1 MKTAFASM
9 AGSLWRIL
17 ITPIDTL
24 KTTLQVEGPAAMVI
38 LKEKM
43 AAEGPMILYNGA
55 IGNAVASF
63 VGSYPWYFTFNF
75 LQQALP
81 KQDELVLKLLRN
93 AACGFGATCV
103 SDVTSNFIRV
113 LKTTVQTSA
122 EPISYVEAAQQIIE
136 KEGVLGL
143 FARGLGT
150 RLLTNGIQASLFS
163 VLWKLFEDM
172 FANKGL

>member
-1 MKTAFASM
+1 M
-9 AGSLWRIL
+9 
-17 ITPIDTL
+17 
-24 KTTLQVEGPAAMVI
+24 
-38 LKEKM
+38 
-43 AAEGPMILYNGA
+43 
-55 IGNAVASF
+55 
-63 VGSYPWYFTFNF
+63 
-75 LQQALP
+75 
-81 KQDELVLKLLRN
+81 
-93 AACGFGATCV
+93 
-103 SDVTSNFIRV
+103 

>member
-1 MKTAFASM
+1 
-9 AGSLWRIL
+9 
-17 ITPIDTL
+17 
-24 KTTLQVEGPAAMVI
+24 
-38 LKEKM
+38 M
-43 AAEGPMILYNGA
+43 AASTDGKAKGDKNRHSLIPTTIKQLKNAPANPAGDNGYTIDGRELNQITIVGMILSADEQTNVRS
-55 IGNAVASF
+55 AVAGIIASF
-63 VGSYPWYFTFNF
+63 VS
-75 LQQALP
+75 
-81 KQDELVLKLLRN
+81 D
-93 AACGFGATCV
+93 CV
-103 SDVTSNFIRV
+103 SNSIRV

>member
-1 MKTAFASM
+1 M
-9 AGSLWRIL
+9 
-17 ITPIDTL
+17 
-24 KTTLQVEGPAAMVI
+24 QVQGKEAMGLLSNKIKNEGVMV
-38 LKEKM
+38 
-43 AAEGPMILYNGA
+43 LYQGA
-55 IGNAVASF
+55 IANAVASF
-63 VGSYPWYFTFNF
+63 VGSYPWYFTFNL

-136 KEGVLGL
+136 KDGVLGL
-143 FARGLGT
+143 FTRGLGT
-150 RLLTNGIQASLFS
+150 RVLTNAIQASLFS
-163 VLWKLFEDM
+163 VVWKYLEGRM
-172 FANKGL
+172 NA